1 MSHFTQREWKDYV
14 TGTIHLDQ
22 QTIMEDHLYECD
34 GCLADF
40 LQANDQFNRFEVP
53 EAPAGQMEELQKEM
67 KVTAIKKTLKKNKQ
81 NPLWHYVIAA
91 SLTITLMSSG
101 LFQQVT
107 GVWKEAESNLTK
119 KANGSMTENL
129 MERTLS
135 VIDNLQSTK

>member
-1 MSHFTQREWKDYV
+1 MSHFTQKEWKDYV
-14 TGTIHLDQ
+14 TGTIHQDQ

-34 GCLADF
+34 ACLADY
-40 LQANDQFNRFEVP
+40 LHANDQFNSFEVP
-53 EAPAGQMEELQKEM
+53 VAPAGQMEELQQKM
-67 KVTAIKKTLKKNKQ
+67 KVTTIKKKLKKNKQ
-81 NPLWHYVIAA
+81 NPFWHYVIAA

-119 KANGSMTENL
+119 KANESMTENL

>member
-1 MSHFTQREWKDYV
+1 MSHFTQMEWRDYV
-14 TGTIHLDQ
+14 TGTIHQDQ

-34 GCLADF
+34 ACLAYY
-40 LQANDQFNRFEVP
+40 LQANDQFSFEVP
-53 EAPAGQMEELQKEM
+53 EAPAGKIEELQKEM
-67 KVTAIKKTLKKNKQ
+67 KVTTIKKKLRKNKQ

-119 KANGSMTENL
+119 KANQSMTENL